1 MIHEFKFRSRAANCL
16 AHLCPRSECGV
27 DGFLGVSDFQSDC
40 ILYLTPSYGQAW
52 GFFAMKNAAELRRQA
67 DDCRQLAS
75 IEADDDNKAYWLKKA
90 ADWEILAG
98 KAHKRQG
105 RQDLN

>member
-1 MIHEFKFRSRAANCL
+1 
-16 AHLCPRSECGV
+16 
-27 DGFLGVSDFQSDC
+27 
-40 ILYLTPSYGQAW
+40 
-52 GFFAMKNAAELRRQA
+52 MKNAAELRRQA
-67 DDCRQLAS
+67 NDFRQLAS
-75 IEADDDNKAYWLKKA
+75 IEADDDEKAYWLKKA